1 MMNKIEVYDDNKAL
15 AGALQKAMGDV
26 TPNAIYVNLFA
37 TSGISPKIYGIV
49 KNNPDKKVILYDIR
63 PVQEL
68 WLEPD
73 FKKIMSN
80 PNTRFVPIPINLR
93 EVLEK
98 YLKKDIANPALEAT
112 AYLGAEQNIVG
123 RIRHDAHYD
132 KAGSAERAR
141 QALGMQGTDDEIMKM
156 LENYKDGDSI
166 GRNNVSGN
174 FFGGVFCDIE
184 GTLKHGS
191 AINEDLVKELDKY
204 SRTKPVN
211 IWTGGDIKEMISFL
225 RQHKIEY
232 PILSKGWFNGASVEI
247 AIDDLDESEFR
258 NRYSIKSNVYK
269 QV

>member
-1 MMNKIEVYDDNKAL
+1 MNKIEVYDDNKAL
-15 AGALQKAMGDV
+15 AGALRRAMGEV
-26 TPNAIYVNLFA
+26 TPNAIYVNL
-37 TSGISPKIYGIV
+37 SSIDGISPKIYGIA
-49 KNNPDKKVILYDIR
+49 KNNPDKTVILYDFSS
-63 PVQEL
+63 VQEL
-68 WLEPD
+68 WLQPD

-80 PNTRFVPIPINLR
+80 PNTRFVRVPINLR
-93 EVLEK
+93 EALEK
-98 YLKKDIANPALEAT
+98 YMRKGIANPALEAT
-112 AYLGAEQNIVG
+112 AYLGAEGSIVG

-184 GTLKHGS
+184 GTLKHGN
-191 AINEDLVKELDKY
+191 AISEDLVKELDNY
-204 SRTKPVN
+204 SKTKPVN
-211 IWTGGDIKEMISFL
+211 IWTGGDIKEMIQFL
-225 RQHKIEY
+225 EKHKIEY